1 MYLERKFFQHLQL
14 VIFTRSKRLQ
24 LFCRM
29 KNYKCAEQLQHCT
42 HYESGFGLYQAFPN
56 NFLVFSFT
64 WLAFIVYC
72 FLFFSTQGNIDLQL
86 LSTPSLITGLHSL
99 PHNIA
104 SAINLV
110 WKNVTFHC
118 SDPPPFHW
126 TPKFLSRN
134 SVHKNAL
141 GSQTG

>member
-42 HYESGFGLYQAFPN
+42 HYIRLFKIISLYFHS
-56 NFLVFSFT
+56 LDWLLYCTVFSFFHT
-64 WLAFIVYC
+64 RKYRYAA
-72 FLFFSTQGNIDLQL
+72 
-86 LSTPSLITGLHSL
+86 STPSSITGLHF
-99 PHNIA
+99 HNIA

-110 WKNVTFHC
+110 WKNFTFHC
-118 SDPPPFHW
+118 SNPPPFHW